1 MRRRVTPYLLVAVLT
16 MGAGL
21 GAGFGALKGETPL
34 VTAHF
39 QCSSMG
45 SGFSCLVLY
54 SPRPSGAVKSC
65 IAREFQPVMRHMENG
80 PSDFKRR
87 VQEILA
93 RCGQ

>member
-1 MRRRVTPYLLVAVLT
+1 MRRWLMPYLLVAVLT
-16 MGAGL
+16 IGAGL
-21 GAGFGALKGETPL
+21 GAGFGSLRAETPL

-39 QCSSMG
+39 QCSSMS

-65 IAREFQPVMRHMENG
+65 IAREFQPVMRHIEKG

-87 VQEILA
+87 VQEILE

>member
-1 MRRRVTPYLLVAVLT
+1 MRRRLMPYLLVAVLT
-16 MGAGL
+16 IGAGL
-21 GAGFGALKGETPL
+21 GAGFGALKGQTPP
-34 VTAHF
+34 VTAHI
-39 QCSSMG
+39 QCSSVS

-65 IAREFQPVMRHMENG
+65 IAREFQAVMRHIEKG

-87 VQEILA
+87 VQVILA